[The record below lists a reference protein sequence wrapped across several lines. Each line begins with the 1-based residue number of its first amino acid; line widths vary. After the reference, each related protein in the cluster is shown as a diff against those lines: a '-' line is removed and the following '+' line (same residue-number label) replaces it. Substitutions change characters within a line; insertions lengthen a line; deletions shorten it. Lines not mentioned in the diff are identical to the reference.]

1 MTANCPWPSG
11 AIPWILDEKGVKD
24 TKDFETPFSIHHI
37 HPSIYP
43 SLSPSISWFEVS
55 FFLPPAI
62 SHHRAPHVTS
72 PTLNWCR
79 TSADWRS
86 PEVRSNAIFT
96 QEPHDMANLSFNT
109 TWFEVPLFSQPVNKV
124 WIKSSPGALSRFIQ
138 KKTCARFCQ
147 LFFAERL
154 IIRNPSEA
162 PLRSRWSWDKGHLS
176 LQFTR
181 CIYCYTYTKC
191 MIL

>member
-1 MTANCPWPSG
+1 MYQFESDMFWKFIDPLHQRYFNLGSQRECPTLRSIEHPVPGVGIRLHGCQLPMAKWCHPMD
-11 AIPWILDEKGVKD
+11 PWWNGRERYERLRN
-24 TKDFETPFSIHHI
+24 TLFHSPYSPIH
-37 HPSIYP
+37 
-43 SLSPSISWFEVS
+43 LSESVAVYLMVWGI

-109 TWFEVPLFSQPVNKV
+109 MSWFEAPLFSQPV
-124 WIKSSPGALSRFIQ
+124 
-138 KKTCARFCQ
+138 
-147 LFFAERL
+147 
-154 IIRNPSEA
+154 
-162 PLRSRWSWDKGHLS
+162 
-176 LQFTR
+176 
-181 CIYCYTYTKC
+181 
-191 MIL
+191 M